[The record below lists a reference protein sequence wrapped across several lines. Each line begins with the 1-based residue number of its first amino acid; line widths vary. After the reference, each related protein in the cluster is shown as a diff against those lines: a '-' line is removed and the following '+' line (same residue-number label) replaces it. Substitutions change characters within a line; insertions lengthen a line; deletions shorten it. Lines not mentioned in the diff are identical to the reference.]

1 VSGDIKVHPI
11 DCAHDNMMD
20 PAPAEKIGRVL
31 ANELNNQA
39 EKPSTASER
48 RK

>member
-1 VSGDIKVHPI
+1 VAGEIKVHPI

-20 PAPAEKIGRVL
+20 PVPAERIGVVL
-31 ANELNNQA
+31 ASELSKQPA
-39 EKPSTASER
+39 AIQTTSQR